1 MSAVSEEFRSLVE
14 CGPLWTKH
22 DEKFFFQT
30 NPAYASCRVEISTLC
45 NYSPVKAVLDVL
57 IFELPDVVTQCGSF
71 VLLIRSVGHVMAM
84 TIPPALECTSCHSS
98 VGFTVTVIQ
107 PSNCCPID
115 KAADQAVTLEGTC
128 RPVGFRTVAGFVVVC
143 WFCLIITH

>member
-1 MSAVSEEFRSLVE
+1 MSEEFRSLVK

-22 DEKFFFQT
+22 DEKFFFQA
-30 NPAYASCRVEISTLC
+30 NPAYASCRVKISTLC

-84 TIPPALECTSCHSS
+84 TIPSALESACSHTSVC
-98 VGFTVTVIQ
+98 FTVAVIK
-107 PSNCCPID
+107 PFDCCSVDHAAD
-115 KAADQAVTLEGTC
+115 KAVTFEGT
-128 RPVGFRTVAGFVVVC
+128 V
-143 WFCLIITH
+143 